1 MTVIASVKL
10 DYVRAT
16 GRCACESDR
25 SEAGFSSRRNQS
37 YFLCTCDRRRDQ
49 FRELDFQA
57 RRCAETQA
65 QPRLL
70 RDRLCHVRIS
80 VSENCG
86 AVGANVIEKSVAV
99 SVSDCCTAATLD
111 ENRRIADGLPRTHGR
126 IHRTRNLNT
135 GAVEEFI

>member
-37 YFLCTCDRRRDQ
+37 YFFCTCDRRRDQ
-49 FRELDFQA
+49 FRKLDFQA
-57 RRCAETQA
+57 RRCAETEA

-70 RDRLCHVRIS
+70 RYRLCDVRMS

-86 AVGANVIEKSVAV
+86 PVGSNVIEKSVAV
-99 SVSDCCTAATLD
+99 GVDQCCTAA
-111 ENRRIADGLPRTHGR
+111 
-126 IHRTRNLNT
+126 
-135 GAVEEFI
+135 